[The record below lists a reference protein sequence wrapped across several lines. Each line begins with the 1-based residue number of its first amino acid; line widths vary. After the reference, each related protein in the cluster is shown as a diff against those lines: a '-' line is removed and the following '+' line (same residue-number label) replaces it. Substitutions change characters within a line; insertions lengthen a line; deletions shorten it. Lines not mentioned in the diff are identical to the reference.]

1 MLRKS
6 GSKTVSFCH
15 VVRIFPTFS
24 LQVLKKAVSLQP
36 CCWVWRFKFNFDGG
50 SCGSLFLYVKVM
62 IDKAYI
68 ADKAESFLE
77 GGSLFLVMVKVSS
90 DNRIEVF
97 IDGDEGV
104 RIQDCIDLSRKLE
117 ACLDREQE
125 DFELSVLSWGLGEPL
140 KMKRQFEK
148 NIGKNVEVVCADGRK
163 LEGKLS
169 EVKEKGFVIELEKG
183 KGKNKT
189 VEQLELKDEEV
200 KTTKVL
206 I

>member
-1 MLRKS
+1 MLFALPDCFV
-6 GSKTVSFCH
+6 GQ
-15 VVRIFPTFS
+15 S
-24 LQVLKKAVSLQP
+24 LREYFLLFVAVSEKSSIFANVLLEVGQIQF
-36 CCWVWRFKFNFDGG
+36 CGWGAG
-50 SCGSLFLYVKVM
+50 GSLFLYVKVM
-62 IDKAYI
+62 IDKAYVV
-68 ADKAESFLE
+68 DKVEGFLD
-77 GGSLFLVMVKVSS
+77 GGSLFLVTVMVSA

-104 RIQDCIDLSRKLE
+104 KIQDCIDLSRKLE

-148 NIGKNVEVVCADGRK
+148 NIGNSVEVVCVDGRK
-163 LEGKLS
+163 IEGRLS
-169 EVKEKGFVIELEKG
+169 EVSEDGFVLETEKG

-189 VEQLELKDEEV
+189 VESVCLKDEEV

>member
-1 MLRKS
+1 M
-6 GSKTVSFCH
+6 
-15 VVRIFPTFS
+15 
-24 LQVLKKAVSLQP
+24 
-36 CCWVWRFKFNFDGG
+36 
-50 SCGSLFLYVKVM
+50 
-62 IDKAYI
+62 
-68 ADKAESFLE
+68 
-77 GGSLFLVMVKVSS
+77 FLVMVKVSS

-148 NIGKNVEVVCADGRK
+148 NIGKNVEVVCANGRK
-163 LEGKLS
+163 LDGKLS

>member
-1 MLRKS
+1 
-6 GSKTVSFCH
+6 
-15 VVRIFPTFS
+15 
-24 LQVLKKAVSLQP
+24 
-36 CCWVWRFKFNFDGG
+36 
-50 SCGSLFLYVKVM
+50 M

-68 ADKAESFLE
+68 TDKVEEFLK

-90 DNRIEVF
+90 DNRIEIF
-97 IDGDEGV
+97 IDGGNGV
-104 RIQDCIDLSRKLE
+104 KIQDCIDLSRKLE
-117 ACLDREQE
+117 ACLDREEE

-148 NIGKNVEVVCADGRK
+148 NIGNNVEVVCANGSK
-163 LEGKLS
+163 FEGKLS
-169 EVKEKGFVIELEKG
+169 EVKENAFVIEIEKG

-189 VEQLELKDEEV
+189 IESVEFKDEEV

>member
-1 MLRKS
+1 
-6 GSKTVSFCH
+6 
-15 VVRIFPTFS
+15 
-24 LQVLKKAVSLQP
+24 
-36 CCWVWRFKFNFDGG
+36 
-50 SCGSLFLYVKVM
+50 M

-68 ADKAESFLE
+68 ANKAESFLE

-104 RIQDCIDLSRKLE
+104 IIQDCIDLSRKLE

-163 LEGKLS
+163 LDGKLS